1 MLHNRSFARGFAAIA
16 AGTLAFTAAPA
27 FADPKPGEAPQP
39 PAVAKSDKTKY
50 CIVSDLTGTRVP
62 RKTCRTRTQW
72 LNQGFDP
79 LAPEA
84 K

>member
-1 MLHNRSFARGFAAIA
+1 MFHNRSFARGLAVAA
-16 AGTLAFTAAPA
+16 AGALTFAAAPA

-39 PAVAKSDKTKY
+39 PAVAKSEKTKY
-50 CIVSDLTGTRVP
+50 CVVSELTGTRLP
-62 RKTCRTRTQW
+62 KKTCRTRAQW